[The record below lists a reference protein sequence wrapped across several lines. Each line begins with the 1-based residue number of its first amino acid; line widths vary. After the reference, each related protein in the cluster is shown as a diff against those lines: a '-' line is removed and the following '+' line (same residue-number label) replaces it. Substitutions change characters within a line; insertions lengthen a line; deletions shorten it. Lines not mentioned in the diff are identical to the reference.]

1 MSLKQD
7 IEIRML
13 NAFKL
18 PSDLFQRKDLGSGSG
33 IELRICI
40 EKREDYINLKI

>member
-1 MSLKQD
+1 MNED

-18 PSDLFQRKDLGSGSG
+18 PSDLLQIKDLGSGSG